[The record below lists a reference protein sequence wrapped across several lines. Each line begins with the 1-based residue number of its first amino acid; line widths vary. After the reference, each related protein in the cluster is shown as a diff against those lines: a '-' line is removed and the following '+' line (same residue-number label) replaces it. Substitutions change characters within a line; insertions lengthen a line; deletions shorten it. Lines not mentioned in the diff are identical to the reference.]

1 VHTDIIIPDK
11 LFSNTKKTKE
21 GDTGD
26 GILDVFDRYN
36 FTVKEDEPLEKE
48 VAIDPELLGKSYE
61 KFNAIRPDNF
71 DEFRRALKSGRK
83 GEENK
88 FNKKFGVYYTP
99 REIVYYMCQ
108 QSLINYL
115 NSELNSESSSYQKLG
130 DSQFDMFGNK
140 AKKGQLDLT
149 IEHKAGVSI
158 RKEDIE
164 TLIHTG
170 EQFGENEARVISEG
184 RETKTYSYKLPES
197 VRKHAALIDQKLA
210 DITVCD
216 PAVGSGAFPVGM
228 MSEIVKAR
236 NVLTPFLSLRGAQ
249 ATKQSQFDDNRTV
262 YNFKRQCIE
271 RSLYGVD
278 IDPGAVEIAKLR
290 LWLSLV
296 VDEQDINN
304 IKPLPNLDYKIVC
317 GNSLLGVEKDLFNQQ
332 LFNELE
338 KLKPLYFNETNPTKK
353 QAYRTQIDDLISQ
366 ITNGHTEFDF
376 EVYFSEVFHEKGGF
390 DVMIANPPYIGES
403 GHKELFHKTKKGPLE
418 KFYTGKMDYFYFFL
432 HQALNLAGHKGV
444 ITYITT
450 NYYITATGAV
460 KLRTDLKR
468 RSTIIQI
475 INFNELKIFESAS
488 GQHNMITIL
497 SKNKDETAKAK
508 CCITK
513 HKGTA
518 TPDVLLSIM
527 NWNDQQTEYVNV
539 SQKDLYESEDN
550 YIRYSSNAKEGY
562 QKTIQNILIKI
573 KLKSVL
579 LGTICN
585 INQGIVTG
593 ANFLTEAKAIKYN
606 INNAETGD
614 GIFLLRNNELD
625 RLNLSLKEKR
635 IIEPIFKNSDINK
648 YYTNMNNKLNIINLR
663 YTDRPNIEEY
673 PNIKTHLIRYKNL
686 LIDRPRTGTLESAF
700 GNGFWYVL
708 TTSRKLNFDGPKI
721 VCPYRSKTNT
731 FGYNEAPWYGITD
744 IYFITKK
751 NEYDL
756 SLLYILSL
764 LNSKLYYL
772 WLYYKGKRKGEIL
785 ELFQKPLSDVPL
797 KSISK
802 SEQKPFIKVVDQ
814 IFTIIKNDDYLQ
826 NHQKQ
831 AKLKSL
837 EAEIDQLVY
846 RLYNLTPEEI
856 KVVEGE
862 YENAG

>member
-1 VHTDIIIPDK
+1 MAEERKDQPDPAYYK
-11 LFSNTKKTKE
+11 LFDCKIPFLNGGLFEAEYDWRKQKIDLPDSLFRNQEKNRA
-21 GDTGD
+21 GDNGT

-36 FTVKEDEPLEKE
+36 FTIKEDEPLEKE
-48 VAIDPELLGKSYE
+48 VAVDPEMLGKVFE
-61 KFNAIRPDNF
+61 NMLEVTER
-71 DEFRRALKSGRK
+71 KSK
-83 GEENK
+83 GA
-88 FNKKFGVYYTP
+88 FYTP
-99 REIVYYMCQ
+99 REIVHYMCQ
-108 QSLINYL
+108 ESLIHYLDNSL
-115 NSELNSESSSYQKLG
+115 NSYTTSYQE
-130 DSQFDMFGNK
+130 FGNPQTSLFGNDF
-140 AKKGQLDLT
+140 KKGQLKLTEEHQDIKVPKADL
-149 IEHKAGVSI
+149 ELLI
-158 RKEDIE
+158 RKGH
-164 TLIHTG
+164 LAL
-170 EQFGENEARVISEG
+170 ENDQRVIDKG
-184 RETKTYSYKLPES
+184 KETDTYRFQLPES
-197 VRKHAALIDQKLA
+197 VRKHARLIDEKLA
-210 DITVCD
+210 TIKICD
-216 PAVGSGAFPVGM
+216 PAIGSGAFPVGLLH
-228 MSEIVKAR
+228 EIVNAR
-236 NVLTPFLSLRGAQ
+236 LALQPHAQTKLTAYDL
-249 ATKQSQFDDNRTV
+249 
-262 YNFKRQCIE
+262 KRHAIQESI
-271 RSLYGVD
+271 YGVD
-278 IDPGAVEIAKLR
+278 IDPSAIDIARLR
-290 LWLSLV
+290 LWLSLI
-296 VDEQDINN
+296 VDEDDYDN
-304 IKPLPNLDYKIVC
+304 IEALPNLDYKIVC

-332 LFNELE
+332 FFNELE

-648 YYTNMNNKLNIINLR
+648 Y
-663 YTDRPNIEEY
+663 
-673 PNIKTHLIRYKNL
+673 
-686 LIDRPRTGTLESAF
+686 GS
-700 GNGFWYVL
+700 G
-708 TTSRKLNFDGPKI
+708 
-721 VCPYRSKTNT
+721 
-731 FGYNEAPWYGITD
+731 
-744 IYFITKK
+744 
-751 NEYDL
+751 
-756 SLLYILSL
+756 
-764 LNSKLYYL
+764 
-772 WLYYKGKRKGEIL
+772 
-785 ELFQKPLSDVPL
+785 
-797 KSISK
+797 
-802 SEQKPFIKVVDQ
+802 
-814 IFTIIKNDDYLQ
+814 
-826 NHQKQ
+826 
-831 AKLKSL
+831 
-837 EAEIDQLVY
+837 
-846 RLYNLTPEEI
+846 
-856 KVVEGE
+856 
-862 YENAG
+862 